1 MSDIDFLSSNK
12 TLVNSYEMTRDS
24 NIIQEF
30 ITLNNKLIA
39 KIAYSITKSIPVEFD
54 DVLSEVSIS
63 IIEMFQQGI
72 SYKYVEEEN
81 ALSKFWTA
89 VKNRTA
95 RQLFEQNEFGL
106 SKASYIR
113 MMRGETLRPAPIPE
127 RIKDCDSVDFPDKT
141 TSADALVEMM
151 IKKDVA
157 DVINYAISSLPEKM
171 KNSLLLSYKN
181 YPYEESKATY
191 YRLRSKA
198 GKCVKELITS
208 LGYTKEDCYRFF
220 GLLT

>member
-1 MSDIDFLSSNK
+1 MSDIDFLSRNK
-12 TLVNSYEMTRDS
+12 TLVNSYEATRD
-24 NIIQEF
+24 NDIIQEF
-30 ITLNNKLIA
+30 IVLNNRLMTN
-39 KIAYSITKSIPVEFD
+39 IAYSITKSIPIEFD

-72 SYKYVEEEN
+72 SYKYIEEEC

-95 RQLFEQNEFGL
+95 RRLFDQNEFGI
-106 SKASYIR
+106 SKTSYIR
-113 MMRGETLRPAPIPE
+113 MMRGEILRPVSLPE
-127 RIKDCDSVDFPDKT
+127 KVKDFDSSILPDET
-141 TSADALVEMM
+141 DSLAEIM

-181 YPYEESKATY
+181 YPYKESKATY

-220 GLLT
+220 GLLS